1 MEDQSEEIQRLN
13 QVIKDL
19 KEDNLKLSSM
29 NAKLCTENEHFKKLQ
44 KLNEAT
50 VKSLRNRKKKQSE
63 ENETLRQEIDAL
75 KCGLERQNG
84 SS

>member
-19 KEDNLKLSSM
+19 KEDNLKLLSM